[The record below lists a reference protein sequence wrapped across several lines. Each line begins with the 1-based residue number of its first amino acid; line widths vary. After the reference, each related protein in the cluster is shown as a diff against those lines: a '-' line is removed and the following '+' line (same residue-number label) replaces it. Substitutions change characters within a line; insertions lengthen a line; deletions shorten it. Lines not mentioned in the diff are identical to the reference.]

1 MVAGQND
8 VQISPDK
15 MFQECF
21 IDKLI
26 QIDFD
31 VWVAGR
37 KLPNKRHKEK
47 MLIVTNTDPEF
58 SGISA
63 YCFFG
68 QTDGQVVLLQQFVG
82 LEVEFFSCFRQF
94 YIAGIPLEQLDIQSF
109 FQGLDP
115 TAECGLGNMFF
126 FCRFGETEQFS
137 QNYKTVDVCNIHD
150 RILSTDA

>member
-1 MVAGQND
+1 
-8 VQISPDK
+8 
-15 MFQECF
+15 
-21 IDKLI
+21 
-26 QIDFD
+26 
-31 VWVAGR
+31 
-37 KLPNKRHKEK
+37 

-115 TAECGLGNMFF
+115 TAECGLGNIAVLAKLSSSARTTKLWMFAISM
-126 FCRFGETEQFS
+126 TESFLLMH
-137 QNYKTVDVCNIHD
+137 KTQ
-150 RILSTDA
+150 